1 MADTLLSARVARQVR
16 AILAQRKITQERL
29 AEATGIPMRT
39 LARRLHRTHPS
50 ALSIEELALIA
61 DALGLGIVDL
71 LPDAIAKTAAAR
83 TPPTAARPAAS
94 AIERPAA
101 VAVR

>member
-16 AILAQRKITQERL
+16 AVLAQRKITQERL

-50 ALSIEELALIA
+50 PLSIEELAIIA
-61 DALGLGIVDL
+61 DALGLAMVDL
-71 LPDAIAKTAAAR
+71 LPDAVARPSAAR
-83 TPPTAARPAAS
+83 MPATAARPVTPAVD
-94 AIERPAA
+94 RPAA
-101 VAVR
+101 AVR